1 MYVKDDFYEFY
12 KRKSIKK
19 KKFHKYKNK
28 IVRCKRFMTNLLLI
42 KIQITMMKLT
52 TLLILSVICILAMS
66 DSCGGNCPSGKCPTC
81 FCSTNKSMQD
91 IAYWCDQ
98 YSWDKKCC
106 QCIVSHESGG
116 NAHAINYN
124 TNGSTD
130 VGLWQINNINWGQ
143 CSEGKAPC
151 DPKVNLNCAIEIYK
165 WGGNTFK
172 LWSTHAACGC

>member
-1 MYVKDDFYEFY
+1 
-12 KRKSIKK
+12 
-19 KKFHKYKNK
+19 
-28 IVRCKRFMTNLLLI
+28 MTNLLLI
-42 KIQITMMKLT
+42 KIQITMMKLK

>member
-1 MYVKDDFYEFY
+1 MKL
-12 KRKSIKK
+12 I
-19 KKFHKYKNK
+19 
-28 IVRCKRFMTNLLLI
+28 LLLI
-42 KIQITMMKLT
+42 V
-52 TLLILSVICILAMS
+52 LLFTIASS
-66 DSCGGNCPSGKCPTC
+66 DTCGGNCPSGKCPTC
-81 FCSTNKSMQD
+81 YCGANKSMQD
-91 IAYWCDQ
+91 IAYWCNQ

-143 CSEGKAPC
+143 CSDGKAPC
-151 DPKVNLNCAIEIYK
+151 DPKVNLNCAIDMYK

-172 LWSTHAACGC
+172 LWDSHTACGCWLLFDCICQNLLKQLLKEVWMTNKYPNFRYYFKINFILSQQTV